1 MDNSE
6 RIRSISQEMTAL
18 QEQIPS
24 YFREH
29 FGHYMVPMNIA
40 LMMMALIQELDTLTA
55 EEQTE

>member
-1 MDNSE
+1 MDNAE

-29 FGHYMVPMNIA
+29 FGYYMIPQTIGER
-40 LMMMALIQELDTLTA
+40 MMALIQELDKLTA
-55 EEQTE
+55 EGQTE